1 MFDIITGGFNPD
13 PSIFGFSKFYSL
25 SNITSKIVLAANLS
39 EAAKHKNRKCLIQ
52 LKDYDFDEGSI
63 KLIAEKK
70 NACFLIDLSQ
80 IIRSSGQTRAILISK
95 LRTFLRLC
103 IKHGCYYSF
112 ASFAQSESELRT
124 SFELENIA
132 LLFGLNRGQAK
143 FALNMLGH
151 YL

>member
-25 SNITSKIVLAANLS
+25 PNISSKIVLAANLS

-70 NACFLIDLSQ
+70 NACFLIDLSP
-80 IIRSSGQTRAILISK
+80 IIRTNGQSRAILISK
-95 LRTFLRLC
+95 LTTFLRFC
-103 IKHGCYYSF
+103 VKHGAHYTF
-112 ASFAQSESELRT
+112 ASFASNEIEIRSAY
-124 SFELENIA
+124 ELENFGA
-132 LLFGLNRGQAK
+132 LFGLNRGQMK
-143 FALNMLGH
+143 FALNMLAH